1 MRILAFRPSKRKAKK
16 IINSA
21 LSAPLRC
28 KSTNRSDSLKQI
40 ILGTAGHIDHGKTSL
55 IKAVTGI
62 DTDRL
67 KEEKLRGITIE
78 LGFASLDLPSGQ
90 HLGIVDVPGHEK
102 FVKNMVAGATGID
115 IVVMVIAA
123 DEGVMPQTRE
133 HMEICTLLDVK
144 HGMVVLS
151 KIDMV
156 DEEWLELA
164 LEDVRDFTR
173 GTFLDE
179 APIAPV
185 SSTTGQGIKEF
196 INSLDELCTQVPE
209 RPPSTL
215 FRLPVDRVFTMKGF
229 GTVITGTLISGKVRV
244 GDEIK
249 IYPSDIT
256 SKVRGVQVHNQSV
269 NEASAGMRTAVN
281 FQGLEKSAVNRGEIL
296 SNPGVLKSN
305 YMIDIQVHFLKSN
318 QKPVKN
324 RTRVRF
330 HTGTSEILGNLVL
343 LDREELLPGDAAVA
357 QIRLD
362 SPVALVKDDRYV
374 IRSYSPIRTIGG
386 GQVLNPLPRKHKR
399 FKPEIIEGLSGLVE
413 KTSEEIISYHLL
425 QSEYQGV
432 SFNDLKIMANVPEK
446 QLENTMQNLL
456 SKRDVILVDKENRIF
471 IHGDC
476 FDNLKHVTISHLEN
490 YHTANPLRAGM
501 PKEELKSKFPDL
513 TGPKLFNLAFNQLAK
528 DNEIIQEG
536 ETVRLAKHKVSLQVD
551 QADARKKILS
561 TYSSSGLTPPYFK
574 ELAKSLDMETGQAR
588 DVLTLLMNEGLLVKV
603 KEDLYF
609 HKEAMEGFKKKL
621 VDFIT
626 ANEEITTPQLKDMAG
641 VSRKYLI
648 PLIEYFDAK
657 NVTIRVGDVRKL
669 RRG

>member
-1 MRILAFRPSKRKAKK
+1 
-16 IINSA
+16 
-21 LSAPLRC
+21 
-28 KSTNRSDSLKQI
+28 LKQI

-55 IKAVTGI
+55 IKAITGI

-144 HGMVVLS
+144 YGMVVLS

-156 DEEWLELA
+156 DEEWLELV
-164 LEDVRDFTR
+164 LEDVRDFTK

-185 SSTTGQGIKEF
+185 SSTTGQGIEAF
-196 INSLDELCTQVPE
+196 IKALDELCAQVPE

-244 GDEIK
+244 GDDIK
-249 IYPSDIT
+249 IYPSGIT

-269 NEASAGMRTAVN
+269 KEASAGMRTAVN
-281 FQGLEKSAVNRGEIL
+281 FQGLEKSAVKRGEIL
-296 SNPGVLKSN
+296 SNPGVLRSS
-305 YMIDIQVHFLKSN
+305 YMIDIQVHFLRSN
-318 QKPVKN
+318 QKPIKN

-343 LDREELLPGDAAVA
+343 LDREELLPGDT
-357 QIRLD
+357 
-362 SPVALVKDDRYV
+362 RYV

-399 FKPEIIEGLSGLVE
+399 LKPEIIKGLNGLAE
-413 KTSEEIISYHLL
+413 KTPEEIISYHLL
-425 QSEYQGV
+425 QSEHQGV
-432 SFNDLKIMANVPEK
+432 SITDLKIMANLPEK
-446 QLENTMQNLL
+446 QLENTMQNML
-456 SKRDVILVDKENRIF
+456 SKRNVILVDKENRIF
-471 IHGDC
+471 IHGDS
-476 FDNLKHVTISHLEN
+476 FDNLKQDTIAHLEN
-490 YHTANPLRAGM
+490 YHTTNPLRAGM

-513 TGPKLFNLAFNQLAK
+513 MGPKLFNLVFNQLAK
-528 DNEIIQEG
+528 DTDIIQEG
-536 ETVRLAKHKVSLQVD
+536 ETVRLAKHKISLQVD
-551 QADARKKILS
+551 QADARNKILS

-574 ELAKSLDMETGQAR
+574 ELAKSLDMETAQAR
-588 DVLTLLMNEGLLVKV
+588 DVLKLLMDEGLLVKV

-609 HKEAMEGFKKKL
+609 HKEAMGGFKKKL
-621 VDFIT
+621 VDFLT
-626 ANEEITTPQLKDMAG
+626 AQGEITTPQLKDMAG